1 MARRSFARLEEN
13 DFKSSYFGVQDP
25 GRSRETGSE
34 NGSDSGWGSLGGR
47 LSKGFLHSL
56 TASYEDVKMQKSMPN
71 VTQIPKLNRQG
82 LSKGST

>member
-1 MARRSFARLEEN
+1 MILNPPILGSKTLEEAERLEVRTEVTA
-13 DFKSSYFGVQDP
+13 GGEV
-25 GRSRETGSE
+25 
-34 NGSDSGWGSLGGR
+34 WAAGSL
-47 LSKGFLHSL
+47 KGFLHSL